1 MIVLTT
7 LKGENF
13 ALNEELIER
22 VEADPETRV
31 ILTSGTRYIVAEPV
45 TEVVRRVRLEHA
57 ETQVLAKHLDA
68 RARQLSV
75 AAPPGDAEGVTGDVL
90 PFGRAAGRPGPS
102 GSGHLNP
109 R

>member
-7 LKGENF
+7 LRGESF

-31 ILTSGTRYIVAEPV
+31 ILTTGTRYIVAEAV

-57 ETQVLAKHLDA
+57 ETQVLAKQLDA
-68 RARQLSV
+68 HARQLTL
-75 AAPPGDAEGVTGDVL
+75 AASPGDPGGPTGDVV
-90 PFGRAAGRPGPS
+90 PFGRTTTRPGPQ
-102 GSGHLNP
+102 GPGQLGP